1 MDSNQ
6 NNASD
11 EITSDLISA
20 PADWSISTLLEY
32 LDQGYVYFPEFQ
44 RNYVW
49 DKNKASKLIES
60 FILGLPVPQIFLY
73 KTGKNKYQVI
83 DGQQRILS
91 LYFFKAGRFPKKFI
105 KTSLKN
111 LGENNK
117 KFITEEE
124 FRNSEHFEGF
134 KLKFPKDPYRSVENS
149 LINKSYDELE
159 ESNAFGTYTIRIMI
173 IQRGISNDSLND
185 ESIYE
190 IYNRLN
196 SGGINL
202 NYQEIRMGIG
212 MSDFMMKLVKE
223 VNPMPEWRSIFG
235 KDTQDPRY
243 KDIESLLRLCAAG
256 DSILEELLLGDLVLD
271 KEGII
276 PYNAPMSKFLNA
288 YSEKAK
294 KFNEND
300 IKDRIDK
307 IKKFIYI
314 LSKSDKA
321 YLRKTSRNVSIPI
334 LEGLYGAFFK
344 LDVNNLTPEIIRE
357 IINDKYF
364 IYNAINKTT
373 DSIQYKGRIVRA
385 LTIINNA
392 KHVTQ
397 STQGE
402 E

>member
-32 LDQGYVYFPEFQ
+32 LDRGYVYFPEFQ

-60 FILGLPVPQIFLY
+60 FVLGLPVPQIFLY
-73 KTGKNKYQVI
+73 KTGRNKYQVI

-91 LYFFKAGRFPKKFI
+91 LYFFKAGRFPKKLI

-111 LGENNK
+111 LGEDNK

-124 FRNSEHFEGF
+124 FKNSDHFEDF

-159 ESNAFGTYTIRIMI
+159 ESNAFGTYTVRIMI

-190 IYNRLN
+190 IYSRLN

-212 MSDFMMKLVKE
+212 MSNFMMQLVEE
-223 VNPMPEWRSIFG
+223 VNSMPEWRSIYG

-256 DSILEELLLGDLVLD
+256 DSILGDSILG
-271 KEGII
+271 KKGII

-288 YSEKAK
+288 YSENAK

-300 IKDRIDK
+300 INIRVNK
-307 IKKFIYI
+307 IKKFIHI
-314 LSKSDKA
+314 LYESDKA
-321 YLRKTSRNVSIPI
+321 YLRKNSKNVSIPI
-334 LEGLYGAFFK
+334 LEGLYGAFYK
-344 LDVNNLTPEIIRE
+344 LDVDDLTPKIIRE
-357 IINDKYF
+357 IVNDKDF
-364 IYNAINKTT
+364 IDNSTNKTT
-373 DSIQYKGRIVRA
+373 DSIQYKGRISRA
-385 LTIINNA
+385 IEFISGA
-392 KHVTQ
+392 KSIAQ
-397 STQGE
+397 SM
-402 E
+402 